1 MIAETEP
8 NGGPKGPKPSGLKGK
23 KYIYIYILQFY
34 IWAPSIKILGPPLQF
49 YIDYSI
55 LL

>member
-23 KYIYIYILQFY
+23 KKIYIYIYITILY
-34 IWAPSIKILGPPLQF
+34 LGPLYQNFGP
-49 YIDYSI
+49 SPTI
-55 LL
+55 LH